1 MQPDKF
7 ESLISPPWPADQVE
21 ANYYTPPHL
30 KRQQAELAIFE
41 RNDESEESLDHIAIL
56 GYD

>member
-7 ESLISPPWPADQVE
+7 ESLISPPWPDYQVDS
-21 ANYYTPPHL
+21 NYYNPPHL
-30 KRQQAELAIFE
+30 QRKQAELANFE
-41 RNDESEESLDHIAIL
+41 RNDEDEGNLDHIAIL

>member
-7 ESLISPPWPADQVE
+7 ESLISPPWPADQVKS
-21 ANYYTPPHL
+21 NYYYPPH
-30 KRQQAELAIFE
+30 QQRNQTELANFE
-41 RNDESEESLDHIAIL
+41 RNDESEDTLDHIAIL